1 MKLFDTKAGEIRD
14 FVPIRANQVSIYVCG
29 PTVQSAPHIGHLRSA
44 LVYDQLARWMEHRGY
59 TVTLVRNVTDID
71 DKVLEK
77 AQESGKNW
85 WALALENERLFNSDY
100 QKLGIQAPAYEP
112 RATGHIPQMIELIQ
126 TLIER
131 GHAYQALDGS
141 ANVYFDTESWGR
153 YGELTNQGIDQM
165 VSEEASSDKKR
176 AEDFALWKSLK
187 PGEPK
192 TAGWNTPWGFGRPG
206 WHIECSAMATRY
218 LGEHFDIHG
227 GGLDLRFPHH
237 ENELAQSQAA
247 GHQFAN
253 YWIHNGLIT
262 TSGQK
267 MSKSLGNSVTSQD
280 LFALASA
287 SAVRYYLLSAHYR
300 SVLDYQ
306 PAVLQEAQ
314 TALDRL
320 HGFLDRAERELA
332 NTRFAKLELAVLPT
346 EFVAELDDD
355 LNIPAALAV
364 MHEIARAGNA
374 DLDAERIREAQEK
387 RNQLNAMLEVLGLG
401 PSQWSTEQSKEHRA
415 LDTLMAGLIRER
427 NQARLNKDYARAD
440 QIRDQLIA
448 SGIELFDT
456 SDSTHWRL
464 TDG

>member
-1 MKLFDTKAGEIRD
+1 MKLFDTRAGEIRD
-14 FVPIRANQVSIYVCG
+14 FVPLEANRVSIYVCG

-59 TVTLVRNVTDID
+59 RVTLVRNVTDID

-77 AQESGKNW
+77 AQEADKAW
-85 WALALENERLFNSDY
+85 WALALENERAFNADY
-100 QKLGIQAPAYEP
+100 QRLAIQPPAYEP

-126 TLIER
+126 KLIDS

-141 ANVYFDTESWGR
+141 ANVYFDTASWPQ
-153 YGELTNQGIDQM
+153 YGELTNQGLDQM
-165 VSEEASSDKKR
+165 LAEGSSPDKKR
-176 AEDFALWKSLK
+176 AEDFALWKALK
-187 PGEPK
+187 ASEPD
-192 TAGWNTPWGFGRPG
+192 TAGWQTPWGFGRPG

-247 GHQFAN
+247 GHKFAN

-262 TSGQK
+262 TGGQK

-314 TALDRL
+314 TALERL
-320 HGFLDRAERELA
+320 HGFLERAERELE
-332 NTRFAKLELAVLPT
+332 NTRFASLEQADLPG
-346 EFVAELDDD
+346 EFSSELDDD

-364 MHEIARAGNA
+364 MHDLARAGNS
-374 DLDAERIREAQEK
+374 DLDAERIREAHEK
-387 RNQLNAMLEVLGLG
+387 RCQLNAMLEVLCLS
-401 PSQWSTEQSKEHRA
+401 PSQWTTQASDEHRA
-415 LDTLMAGLIRER
+415 LDTLMAGLIQER

-440 QIRDQLIA
+440 QIRDQLTA